1 MNILR
6 RILAIMVVVL
16 ASYGLITG
24 TTAILM
30 PFALLLLGLM
40 FIVMGV
46 LEYRKRKAIS
56 VTLFLVAGFTIFVS
70 IYTF

>member
-16 ASYGLITG
+16 ASYSLITG

-30 PFALLLLGLM
+30 PYALLLLGLM